1 MTRSLQQLKQP
12 AHQADHAPDQDSL
25 EAEHDPAVSRRAS
38 LADLRRHDPADQ
50 ANDAPSQAQAESAL
64 IFAFQAHAKLTAA
77 RMHAAAA
84 TIRELLQSDTS
95 GPAGTGPME
104 AMIDA
109 QIEMVNGALDSLALD
124 MNRVPK
130 LLLGTLTPELNAV
143 YGAFHESWAPA
154 LNRVYAAL
162 DKKDLVTNSRAK
174 MQNVLRMAG
183 KEESDMTAVLAPR
196 RNRENLAEQRDEE
209 LVEAELEA
217 LKTGMRSVELAIDLV
232 KANFAKK
239 NPSDEVRLLLVSV
252 KQLADVFEPIN
263 PDHIGSVVRMPILM
277 NRVEEL
283 KEELKKKDPA
293 LLGVDGGATF
303 TTSIHRITAK
313 LAVIASRQQ
322 GPKGRR

>member
-1 MTRSLQQLKQP
+1 MGGL
-12 AHQADHAPDQDSL
+12 
-25 EAEHDPAVSRRAS
+25 
-38 LADLRRHDPADQ
+38 
-50 ANDAPSQAQAESAL
+50 
-64 IFAFQAHAKLTAA
+64 
-77 RMHAAAA
+77 
-84 TIRELLQSDTS
+84 
-95 GPAGTGPME
+95 
-104 AMIDA
+104 
-109 QIEMVNGALDSLALD
+109 
-124 MNRVPK
+124 
-130 LLLGTLTPELNAV
+130 
-143 YGAFHESWAPA
+143 
-154 LNRVYAAL
+154 
-162 DKKDLVTNSRAK
+162 LVTGG
-174 MQNVLRMAG
+174 AG
-183 KEESDMTAVLAPR
+183 FIGSNFVHLATGLGHPVVTLDALTYAG
-196 RNRENLAEQRDEE
+196 NRENLAEQRDEE
-209 LVEAELEA
+209 LMEAELEA